1 MTNTQLLQALYDDM
15 QTVKKHV
22 VSLDNRVSS
31 LEVKMDSLDNRVSSL
46 EVKMDSLDKKMDS
59 LDNRVSS
66 LEVKMDSLDKK
77 MDSLDNRVSSLENE
91 VSKIN
96 VTLENETNRNI
107 KIIAEGHL
115 DLSRKLDEAISL
127 SSDVKAK
134 QEIQDIYINMHQN
147 QLKTL

>member
-22 VSLDNRVSS
+22 V
-31 LEVKMDSLDNRVSSL
+31 
-46 EVKMDSLDKKMDS
+46 
-59 LDNRVSS
+59 
-66 LEVKMDSLDKK
+66 
-77 MDSLDNRVSSLENE
+77 SLDNRVSSLENE

>member
-31 LEVKMDSLDNRVSSL
+31 LEV
-46 EVKMDSLDKKMDS
+46 KMDS